1 MDILD
6 IRNKENQSIDI
17 TERHAKEIREYL
29 ELLDLVEYIDVL
41 DTNGKIS
48 ERTIITQ
55 PGLRYSQVESLVESL
70 IQDKKMNDLSLTE
83 RTSILNRIRNEVK
96 GRMMEDIV
104 LLETKLAFPDKHVF
118 VLHFPVGEFD
128 MVVSDPESCTC
139 SIYEIKHS
147 EEINAKQYR
156 HLIDKDKCDA
166 AEHSFGKIT
175 GRYVIYRGNET
186 EIDGI
191 EYLNVENYLKNI
203 TK

>member
-1 MDILD
+1 
-6 IRNKENQSIDI
+6 
-17 TERHAKEIREYL
+17 
-29 ELLDLVEYIDVL
+29 
-41 DTNGKIS
+41 
-48 ERTIITQ
+48 
-55 PGLRYSQVESLVESL
+55 
-70 IQDKKMNDLSLTE
+70 MNDLSLTE

-166 AEHSFGKIT
+166 AEHSFGRIT